1 MLTQGKDITHI
12 WLPVFITNTMNILIN
27 GQATDVAQNSTIT
40 DVLDHISQIQTGG
53 IAVAINDMVVTKRK
67 WATSQVA
74 EGDKILIIKASQGG

>member
-1 MLTQGKDITHI
+1 
-12 WLPVFITNTMNILIN
+12 MNILIN

>member
-1 MLTQGKDITHI
+1 
-12 WLPVFITNTMNILIN
+12 MNILIN
-27 GQATDVAQNSTIT
+27 GQATDVAQNSTIS
-40 DVLDHISQIQTGG
+40 DVLDHISQTQNGG